1 MIDIDNQNDRQL
13 FGGAMKCSVP
23 RSYQDVSAFRQV
35 PDNQEVFAD
44 TKSAASIIIELI
56 DTSSV
61 PEEFTFALQRSDST
75 TLNTN
80 DPALIHFQVLAED
93 NQCTPENATV
103 LHQSQ
108 LESNCLIS
116 AEGDTCARVAVGLQ
130 RIQKFNQTR
139 LDQVLI
145 MLCVFRLQQHT
156 TDIVLSM
163 NLPLAED
170 SQASKACQLNWDQ
183 AINGSESMRDDD
195 EVSRAVQT
203 FVRLIKSFQLV
214 DSSIFGS

>member
-1 MIDIDNQNDRQL
+1 MIEIDNQNDRQL

-23 RSYQDVSAFRQV
+23 SSYQDVSEFRQV

-61 PEEFTFALQRSDST
+61 PEEFTFASQRSDST
-75 TLNTN
+75 TVNAN

-93 NQCTPENATV
+93 NQCVPDNATV

-108 LESNCLIS
+108 LESNCLI
-116 AEGDTCARVAVGLQ
+116 ATEGDTFVRVVVGMQ

-145 MLCVFRLQQHT
+145 MLCVFRLQQHN

-163 NLPLAED
+163 NLPLVDD
-170 SQASKACQLNWDQ
+170 SQANQACQLNWDQ
-183 AINGSESMRDDD
+183 AISGSGMTRDED
-195 EVSRAVQT
+195 EVSSAVQT

>member
-1 MIDIDNQNDRQL
+1 MIEIDNQNDRQL

-23 RSYQDVSAFRQV
+23 ISYQDVSEFRQV

-61 PEEFTFALQRSDST
+61 PEEFTFASQRSDSA

-108 LESNCLIS
+108 LESNCLIA
-116 AEGDTCARVAVGLQ
+116 AEGDTFARVVVGMQ

-145 MLCVFRLQQHT
+145 MLCVFRLQQHN

-163 NLPLAED
+163 SLPLVDD
-170 SQASKACQLNWDQ
+170 SQANQACQLNWDS
-183 AINGSESMRDDD
+183 AISGSGLTRDND
-195 EVSRAVQT
+195 EVSSAVQT
-203 FVRLIKSFQLV
+203 FVCLIKSFQLV
-214 DSSIFGS
+214 DQSIFGS

>member
-1 MIDIDNQNDRQL
+1 MIEIDSNNDRQL
-13 FGGAMKCSVP
+13 FGGAMKCSIP
-23 RSYQDVSAFRQV
+23 GSYQDVSAFRQV

-75 TLNTN
+75 KFNAN

-108 LESNCLIS
+108 LESNRLI
-116 AEGDTCARVAVGLQ
+116 AAVGNTCARVVVGLQ

-156 TDIVLSM
+156 TDVVLSM
-163 NLPLAED
+163 NLPLVDD
-170 SQASKACQLNWDQ
+170 SQANKACQFNWDW
-183 AINGSESMRDDD
+183 AISGSESMRDDD
-195 EVSRAVQT
+195 EISCAVQT

-214 DSSIFGS
+214 DPSIFGS